1 MQAHQLIKDIKQLKG
16 TLRAINNINEIKI
29 YIYCE
34 FKDDTV
40 SKARME
46 RDQDQKDRSKAFKP
60 WGGGGP
66 LPASFQCLP
75 YSLIYSLETN
85 LVEATRRQI
94 KSMENVCAID
104 ESFAD

>member
-60 WGGGGP
+60 WGGGGD
-66 LPASFQCLP
+66 LFLLLS
-75 YSLIYSLETN
+75 
-85 LVEATRRQI
+85 
-94 KSMENVCAID
+94 NV
-104 ESFAD
+104 FPTP